1 MKPILTKKIIFD
13 YFDGKATSIQRK
25 FIEEW
30 LRDQENNELYFQY
43 LDEWEQSHP
52 QYIFNI
58 DNGLKKVYQNIANP
72 ANENKEI
79 ESPVK
84 QFSFYSYFQWVAAAA
99 IVLTFV
105 WLGWLRLSRPS
116 FISYGQLVK
125 NTKVQTGE
133 IYEKENFTSKP
144 ILINLPDKTSIILQP
159 RSKICYSPKQYN
171 KTKREVILSGEAF
184 FEVQKNPKIPFFVYS
199 NELIMKVLGTSFFV
213 KTQSATSE
221 IEVIVKTGKVAVFLQ
236 YDRDKNQKLESH
248 TLNGFV
254 LNPNEKVKV
263 NRNKYKIDKP
273 TIVDQNQ
280 LELPVQRFTFNFDDT
295 PAIEVLKELEKAY
308 SIDIV
313 YNREK
318 LAHCRLT
325 AHLSD
330 EPLTEKLELI
340 CTALEA
346 SYQEIDNQI
355 ILRSNGCR

>member
-13 YFDGKATSIQRK
+13 YFDGKTTSIQHK

-30 LRDQENNELYFQY
+30 LSDPENKELFFQY
-43 LDEWEQSHP
+43 LDEWEQTHP

-58 DNGLKKVYQNIANP
+58 DSGLKKVYQNIANP
-72 ANENKEI
+72 VNETREVVI
-79 ESPVK
+79 PSESRN
-84 QFSFYSYFQWVAAAA
+84 FYVYFQWVAAAA

-105 WLGWLRLSRPS
+105 WVGWLRLNRPD
-116 FISYGQLVK
+116 FISYNQLVK
-125 NTKVQTGE
+125 NTKAQTGE
-133 IYEKENFTSKP
+133 IYEKENFTTKP
-144 ILINLPDKTSIILQP
+144 MLINLPDKSSIILQP
-159 RSKICYSPKQYN
+159 KSKICYSPKQYN

-184 FEVQKNPKIPFFVYS
+184 FEVQKNSKIPFFVYT
-199 NELIMKVLGTSFFV
+199 NELITKVLGTSFSV
-213 KTQSATSE
+213 KTQPKTSE

-236 YDRDKNQKLESH
+236 YDRDKDQKLESN
-248 TLNGFV
+248 TLNGFI

-273 TIVDQNQ
+273 VIVDQSQ
-280 LELPVQRFTFNFDDT
+280 LELPIQRFTFNFDDT
-295 PAIEVLKELEKAY
+295 PAIEVLKVLEKAY

-313 YNREK
+313 YNKEK

-330 EPLTEKLELI
+330 EPLSEKLELI

-346 SYQEIDNQI
+346 SYQELDNQI
-355 ILRSNGCR
+355 ILKSNGCR

>member
-30 LRDQENNELYFQY
+30 LSDQENQELYFQY
-43 LDEWEQSHP
+43 LDEWEQRHP

-58 DNGLKKVYQNIANP
+58 DSGLKKVYQNIATP
-72 ANENKEI
+72 VNEIKEI
-79 ESPVK
+79 ETPVK
-84 QFSFYSYFQWVAAAA
+84 SIGFYSYLQWVAAAA
-99 IVLTFV
+99 ILLTFV
-105 WLGWLRLSRPS
+105 WLGWLRLNRPS
-116 FISYGQLVK
+116 FITYGQLVK
-125 NTKVQTGE
+125 NTKTETGE
-133 IYEKENFTSKP
+133 IYEKVNFTSKP
-144 ILINLPDKTSIILQP
+144 ILVNLPDKSSIILQP
-159 RSKICYSPKQYN
+159 KSKICYSPRQYN

-184 FEVQKNPKIPFFVYS
+184 FEVQKNSKIPFLVYT
-199 NELIMKVLGTSFFV
+199 NELITKVLGTSFSI
-213 KTQSATSE
+213 KTQPSTSE

-236 YDRDKNQKLESH
+236 HDRDKNQKIESN

-263 NRNKYKIDKP
+263 NRNNYKIEKP
-273 TIVDQNQ
+273 TIVDQKQ
-280 LELPVQRFTFNFDDT
+280 LKLPIQRLTFNFDDT
-295 PAIEVLKELEKAY
+295 PAVEVLEELEKAY

-313 YNREK
+313 YNKEK
-318 LAHCRLT
+318 LAHCKLT

-330 EPLTEKLELI
+330 EPLAEKLELI

-355 ILRSNGCR
+355 ILKSKGCR